1 MGMMMTA
8 IETATKKV
16 VERMWRQS
24 DGRRIGIRELALAV
38 EEELGETPIDQIHA
52 AVLKVAVF
60 YPSDDPQCEEAK
72 RQRSFAW
79 EGGESDPRNWRVWV
93 CKKG

>member
-1 MGMMMTA
+1 MMMTA
-8 IETATKKV
+8 IEAATKKV

-38 EEELGETPIDQIHA
+38 EEEVGEATLDQIHA

-60 YPSDDPQCEEAK
+60 YPSDDPQDQEAE

-79 EGGESDPRNWRVWV
+79 HGGEKDPMSWRVWV